1 MPRLLVSGE
10 QQIVWV
16 FSRPTDV
23 GKDSQHLEHYGCDK
37 KYSDKDGINN
47 KRKIGIPQRFHERS
61 TSAAIQI
68 FMPVRFSTP
77 HESQPDFV
85 VTVLVV
91 SFETVSEAVPG
102 LRYGT
107 GCQTTVAKHR
117 HRRRARLLARA
128 GRRRKRRDSRAGIA
142 GR

>member
-1 MPRLLVSGE
+1 MQIVWGCLQTRAVKILQRRTGLVVPRLLVSGE

-37 KYSDKDGINN
+37 KYSDNDGINN
-47 KRKIGIPQRFHERS
+47 KREIGIPQRFHERS

-77 HESQPDFV
+77 TL
-85 VTVLVV
+85 VT
-91 SFETVSEAVPG
+91 
-102 LRYGT
+102 
-107 GCQTTVAKHR
+107 
-117 HRRRARLLARA
+117 ARFRGDGF
-128 GRRRKRRDSRAGIA
+128 GRKF
-142 GR
+142 

>member
-1 MPRLLVSGE
+1 LGLFANSCGENLATTHRVGGAPASGIGE

-16 FSRPTDV
+16 FSRPTAV

-37 KYSDKDGINN
+37 KYSDNDGINN

-77 HESQPDFV
+77 H
-85 VTVLVV
+85 
-91 SFETVSEAVPG
+91 
-102 LRYGT
+102 
-107 GCQTTVAKHR
+107 
-117 HRRRARLLARA
+117 
-128 GRRRKRRDSRAGIA
+128 
-142 GR
+142 